1 MPETNS
7 TATRH
12 IAILGGTFD
21 PVHWGHLK
29 PVINLADQFGWQR
42 VHLLPTC
49 APPHRTQPQVLDTHR
64 LGMLDAA
71 ASLDSRFKVDDWEL
85 RQGLPSRTL
94 PTLKHFQN
102 ECTNACLY
110 FIIGMD
116 SLLNLPD
123 WLHWERLFD
132 YANFVVMPRPGYTL
146 EGCRPEITELLKQ
159 RQVTADKFKGGVG
172 KIYIAECAPV
182 DSSATE
188 LREQLARLTE
198 CPAMLPKPVWDY
210 IRTHNLYAVSSNS
223 DAALNN

>member
-1 MPETNS
+1 
-7 TATRH
+7 
-12 IAILGGTFD
+12 
-21 PVHWGHLK
+21 
-29 PVINLADQFGWQR
+29 
-42 VHLLPTC
+42 
-49 APPHRTQPQVLDTHR
+49 
-64 LGMLDAA
+64 MLDAA
-71 ASLDSRFKVDDWEL
+71 ASLDSRFQVDDWEL

-94 PTLKHFQN
+94 PTLKHFQH

-110 FIIGMD
+110 FIIGLD

-159 RQVTADKFKGGVG
+159 RQVSADTFKGGVG

-188 LREQLARLTE
+188 LREQLAQLAE

-210 IRTHNLYAVSSNS
+210 IRTHNLYALSSNS